1 MLKISISSVYK
12 SSSKI
17 KLEFLSLDLKEK
29 WFKVRKKSMWK
40 SSFKDSI
47 SIIAEK
53 RRYRALKHHYR
64 A

>member
-1 MLKISISSVYK
+1 MLKTSISSVWN
-12 SSSKI
+12 SNSKI

-47 SIIAEK
+47 SAEK
-53 RRYRALKHHYR
+53 RRYRALKRHYKV
-64 A
+64 